1 MTDRELKAAVLD
13 LFDRRKSLTN
23 YELAEWESLIG
34 NTAYFLRREREARD
48 IKSVDAILNIEGA
61 PV

>member
-1 MTDRELKAAVLD
+1 MTHNELKSAILD
-13 LFDRRKSLTN
+13 LYDRRKTITN

-34 NTAYFLRREREARD
+34 NTAYFLKREKEARD
-48 IKSVDAILNIEGA
+48 IKIVDQCLEGA